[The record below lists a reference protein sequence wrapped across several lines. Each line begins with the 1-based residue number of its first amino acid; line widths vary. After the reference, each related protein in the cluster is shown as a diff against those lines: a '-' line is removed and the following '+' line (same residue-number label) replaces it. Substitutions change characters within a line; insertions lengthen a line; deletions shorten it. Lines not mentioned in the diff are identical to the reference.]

1 LKSEPKESFEMRR
14 TLVSLIIV
22 GMALIVFGFSSVPKS
37 KAKGEA
43 TVVAQTPGSRCTRL
57 TFGPRERKKSIFGQ
71 KKRSDIGTAPATD
84 TAMPG
89 TRCTRLSSGG
99 RPGTILPNTP
109 PKVGLAT
116 STAYI
121 AKNAD
126 AQVNLKAIACDA
138 DGDNVLYTYTAT
150 GGRIAG
156 DGPSA
161 VWNLSAVTRPAT
173 YTISVEVDDGCGCVS
188 FDSTEVT
195 LE

>member
-1 LKSEPKESFEMRR
+1 MRP
-14 TLVSLIIV
+14 TLVLLIIV
-22 GMALIVFGFSSVPKS
+22 GMALIVFGSSFVRKS
-37 KAKGEA
+37 KAKGQA
-43 TVVAQTPGSRCTRL
+43 TVVAQAPPGTRCTRL
-57 TFGPRERKKSIFGQ
+57 TFGPKEKKNSIFGQ
-71 KKRSDIGTAPATD
+71 KKRPNSETPAATG

-109 PKVGLAT
+109 PKIGLAT

-121 AKNAD
+121 ATNAD
-126 AQVNLKAIACDA
+126 TQVKLKAIACDP

-150 GGRIAG
+150 GGRITGEG
-156 DGPSA
+156 DWRSA
-161 VWNLSAVTRPAT
+161 VWNLSGVTRPAT
-173 YTISVEVDDGCGCVS
+173 YTVTVEVDDGCGCVS